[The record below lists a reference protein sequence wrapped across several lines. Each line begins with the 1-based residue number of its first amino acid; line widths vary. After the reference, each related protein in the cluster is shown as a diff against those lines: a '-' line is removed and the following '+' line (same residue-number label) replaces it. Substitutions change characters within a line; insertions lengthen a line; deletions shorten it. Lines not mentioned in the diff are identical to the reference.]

1 MHSIDWSEFLDF
13 LIRLVVATL
22 AGGAMG
28 LERQMQD
35 RWAGLRTHMMVSLGS
50 AVFTITGVLA
60 AESNPADLTRVI
72 QGVATGVGFLGAGT
86 ILKLAKKKEIHGLT
100 TAGSIWMSA
109 GVGVAAGMANYA
121 LVLAGACIS
130 LFVLAV
136 VRHFEHKVLVTNRD
150 AKGGRK

>member
-1 MHSIDWSEFLDF
+1 MQPLDWSEFLDF
-13 LIRLVVATL
+13 LIRLVVATA

-60 AESNPADLTRVI
+60 AESSPADLTRVI

-86 ILKLAKKKEIHGLT
+86 ILKLTKKKEIHGLT
-100 TAGSIWMSA
+100 TAGSIWMAA
-109 GVGVAAGMANYA
+109 GLGIAAGMANYA
-121 LVLAGACIS
+121 LALAGVCIS

-136 VRHFEHKVLVTNRD
+136 VRHFEHKVLHANRD
-150 AKGGRK
+150 NKGGRK